1 MSRMSLSCLYR
12 RASIMN
18 IFAQQEALMVR
29 LGGAASPTY
38 ISVFRGLQTHFR
50 RHGIDLDWVLYA
62 DYDALVEAFV
72 KREIDLAWN
81 APLAYVK
88 IKRRLK
94 DPCQVVAMRDVD
106 VNFTTHFIT
115 HAASDI
121 LTVQDLKGKR
131 VALGS
136 RGSMQA
142 GLLPYY
148 FLQQLGLQ
156 PSHDLAV
163 CSFYDERQG
172 NARSDERDVVERVS
186 RQEYDA
192 GAVSQRTLDV
202 LRAEGTL
209 APDSLRL
216 VWSSP
221 GYSHCCFTAHSDM
234 DPELVQRI
242 TQAFV
247 AISAQDPAGQAVLA
261 GEGCNAF
268 VPGIATGW
276 ETLEKAA
283 EQAGLL

>member
-1 MSRMSLSCLYR
+1 
-12 RASIMN
+12 
-18 IFAQQEALMVR
+18 MVR

-38 ISVFRGLQTHFR
+38 ISVFRGLQEHFR
-50 RHGIDLDWVLYA
+50 RHGIELDWVLYA

-88 IKRRLK
+88 IKRRLR
-94 DPCQVVAMRDVD
+94 DSCQVVAMRDVD

-115 HAASDI
+115 HASSDI
-121 LTVQDLKGKR
+121 TTVQDLKGRR

-148 FLQQLGLQ
+148 FLQQLGLD
-156 PSHDLAV
+156 PAHDLAV

-172 NARSDERDVVERVS
+172 STHSDERDVVERVG

-192 GAVSQRTLDV
+192 GAVSQRTIETLQATPDG
-202 LRAEGTL
+202 LRII
-209 APDSLRL
+209 
-216 VWSSP
+216 WSSP

-234 DPELVQRI
+234 DRALVHKI

-247 AISAQDPAGQAVLA
+247 AINAHDPAGKAVLE
-261 GEGCNAF
+261 GEACKAF
-268 VPGIATGW
+268 VPGITTGW

-283 EQAGLL
+283 EQANIL

>member
-1 MSRMSLSCLYR
+1 
-12 RASIMN
+12 
-18 IFAQQEALMVR
+18 MVR

-88 IKRRLK
+88 IKRRLN

-115 HAASDI
+115 HAASNI
-121 LTVQDLKGKR
+121 TTIQDLKGKR

-136 RGSMQA
+136 RTSMQA

-148 FLQQLGLQ
+148 FLQQLGLN
-156 PSHDLAV
+156 PAHDLAL

-172 NARSDERDVVERVS
+172 SGSSDERDVVERVT
-186 RQEYDA
+186 RREYDA
-192 GAVSQRTLDV
+192 GAVSKRTMEA
-202 LRAEGTL
+202 LRAEGSLT
-209 APDSLRL
+209 PDSLRI

-234 DPELVQRI
+234 DPALAQKI

-247 AISAQDPAGQAVLA
+247 TITTADPAGKAVLD
-261 GEGCNAF
+261 GEGCTAF
-268 VPGIATGW
+268 VPGITTGW

>member
-1 MSRMSLSCLYR
+1 
-12 RASIMN
+12 
-18 IFAQQEALMVR
+18 MVR
-29 LGGAASPTY
+29 LGGAASPSY

-50 RHGIDLDWVLYA
+50 RHGIELDWVLYS

-88 IKRRLK
+88 IKRRLN

-115 HAASDI
+115 HAHSDI
-121 LTVQDLKGKR
+121 TTVQDLKGKR

-136 RGSMQA
+136 RKSMQA

-172 NARSDERDVVERVS
+172 NTRSDERDVVERVS

-192 GAVSQRTLDV
+192 GAVSQRTLEV
-202 LRAEGTL
+202 MQAEGALTT
-209 APDSLRL
+209 DSIRL

-234 DPELVQRI
+234 EPGLVQQI
-242 TQAFV
+242 AQAF
-247 AISAQDPAGQAVLA
+247 ISINAQDPAGQAVLE
-261 GEGCNAF
+261 GEACKAF
-268 VPGIATGW
+268 IPGTTTGW

>member
-1 MSRMSLSCLYR
+1 
-12 RASIMN
+12 
-18 IFAQQEALMVR
+18 MVR

-88 IKRRLK
+88 IQRRLN

-115 HAASDI
+115 HATSGI
-121 LTVQDLKGKR
+121 TTVQGLKGKR

-142 GLLPYY
+142 GVLPYY
-148 FLQQLGLQ
+148 FLQQLGLN
-156 PSHDLAV
+156 PAHDLAV
-163 CSFYDERQG
+163 CSFYDERQSS
-172 NARSDERDVVERVS
+172 ARSDERDVVERVCG
-186 RQEYDA
+186 QEYDA

-209 APDSLRL
+209 APDSLRI

-234 DPELVQRI
+234 DPALAQKI

-247 AISAQDPAGQAVLA
+247 SIDAQDPAGKAVLD
-261 GEGCNAF
+261 GEACQAF
-268 VPGIATGW
+268 VPGITTGW
-276 ETLEKAA
+276 ETLDKAA
-283 EQAGLL
+283 EQAGIL